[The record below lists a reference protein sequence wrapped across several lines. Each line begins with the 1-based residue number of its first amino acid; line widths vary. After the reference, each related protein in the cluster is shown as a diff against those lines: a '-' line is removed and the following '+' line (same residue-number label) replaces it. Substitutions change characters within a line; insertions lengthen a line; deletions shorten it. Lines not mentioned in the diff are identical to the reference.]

1 LRSQWIIC
9 SQFAFFRD
17 RIIKGGCVSLTEE
30 TFRDKLKDR
39 RVLVTGATSGI
50 GKETA
55 IGLAKLGASLT
66 FTTRDLEMGK
76 RVKDEIIEASANT
89 DVEFLF
95 CDLASFESVRKCCS
109 EFKSKHD
116 RLHVLVNNAGLW
128 NRRRRISKDG
138 IENMLAVNYLAPF
151 LMTDL
156 LLDTLK
162 QSAPSRIINLSSG
175 LHSGTINFDDIESEK
190 KFTGFKVYR
199 QSKLALI
206 LYTRLLAKKLGGTG
220 VTVNCINPGM
230 VATNLGRDG
239 GRFSRAMF
247 KLLGKKPEKGAETP
261 IFLASSP
268 EVATI
273 TGEYFS
279 KKAVKRSS
287 EESYDMELAE
297 RLWKVSE
304 EYVSRK

>member
-1 LRSQWIIC
+1 M
-9 SQFAFFRD
+9 
-17 RIIKGGCVSLTEE
+17 
-30 TFRDKLKDR
+30 KDR
-39 RVLVTGATSGI
+39 RVLITGVTSGI

-76 RVKDEIIEASANT
+76 RVKDEISAASANT
-89 DVEFLF
+89 DIEFLY
-95 CDLASFESVRKCCS
+95 CDLASFESIRECCT
-109 EFKSKHD
+109 EFKANHD

-128 NRRRRISKDG
+128 NRRRRLSKDG
-138 IENMLAVNYLAPF
+138 IENMFAVNYLAPF

-162 QSAPSRIINLSSG
+162 RSAPSRIINLTSG
-175 LHSGTINFDDIESEK
+175 LHSGTINFDDVESEK

-199 QSKLALI
+199 QSKLAVI
-206 LYTRLLAKKLGGTG
+206 LYTRLLAKKLEGTG
-220 VTVNCINPGM
+220 VTVNCIGPGM
-230 VATNLGRDG
+230 VATNLARDAG
-239 GRFSRAMF
+239 LLMRGMF
-247 KLLGKKPEKGAETP
+247 RLLGKKPEKGAETP
-261 IFLASSP
+261 VFLASSP
-268 EVATI
+268 EVVSV
-273 TGEYFS
+273 TGEYFA

-287 EESYDMELAE
+287 EESYDLELAE